1 MSHSLKLRI
10 CDIWKCHKMSHF
22 FKSLVQSYVY
32 LLCLDPARNGSH
44 CLSRDAEHIRLAAFV
59 GAVTKSKWGGLV
71 WKLKNRC
78 RQKLSS
84 TLEKCTTIQRTPSW
98 GIMFRDFSIFEGMKK
113 KKKSAQITHL
123 TAEPILKQCVV
134 YGSRPP
140 IASKPGP
147 SSPEQSNITGQ
158 AWSEATCPRTS
169 SDSAYFRFV
178 TLF

>member
-22 FKSLVQSYVY
+22 FNSLVQSYVY

-113 KKKSAQITHL
+113 FTNYPFDSRAHL
-123 TAEPILKQCVV
+123 QTVRRLWFPTSNRLETWPILSGTIQ
-134 YGSRPP
+134 YHGS
-140 IASKPGP
+140 SMVWGNLP
-147 SSPEQSNITGQ
+147 SYLL
-158 AWSEATCPRTS
+158 W
-169 SDSAYFRFV
+169 
-178 TLF
+178 